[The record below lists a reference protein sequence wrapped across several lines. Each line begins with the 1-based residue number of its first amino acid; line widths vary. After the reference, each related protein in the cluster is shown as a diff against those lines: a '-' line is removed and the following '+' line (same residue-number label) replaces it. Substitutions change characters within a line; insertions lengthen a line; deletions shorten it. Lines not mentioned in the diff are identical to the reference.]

1 MEARERLLKHQH
13 NEMKQR
19 AIRPASNQIDRFG
32 RIAFDKNRELSQASL
47 DVDSNFS
54 GNSQGRGESLEN
66 RRLIHTEQENVLFSL
81 KKRREKVKAQIDNM
95 QAQKDPMELEFDH
108 KSVINRLN
116 RLKNVLDQG
125 KVVNRQQMVT
135 CFGTTFDK
143 SKKYHNK
150 FQAQNL
156 EIMHMSENIL
166 KKQARSKQ
174 NFIDEIEFKMK
185 KAQERFDAKK
195 LQIKK
200 ASAK

>member
-1 MEARERLLKHQH
+1 
-13 NEMKQR
+13 
-19 AIRPASNQIDRFG
+19 
-32 RIAFDKNRELSQASL
+32 
-47 DVDSNFS
+47 
-54 GNSQGRGESLEN
+54 
-66 RRLIHTEQENVLFSL
+66 
-81 KKRREKVKAQIDNM
+81 
-95 QAQKDPMELEFDH
+95 MELEFDH

-125 KVVNRQQMVT
+125 KVVNHQQMVT